1 MKDEFVKR
9 SLVIQIV
16 SLSLFL
22 AICCTAFGTIIAPL
36 DYSKDNIEARITV
49 QGYAFVKLTRAE
61 YDNLLRQ
68 ICLLRYDEVTS
79 CFGEKLAK
87 PPTDCV
93 LPLFAGNASAR
104 GGYTLNP
111 DKSHTDFNAIG
122 DLGYIEFFYNSD
134 GESIG
139 DAALYFRADDQF
151 TPLQSTNDYRR
162 RVAWEMT
169 KFSLIKNWLNEHVLK
184 VKDLGTVEVTNSP
197 SGSISSIGNRI
208 EISEGKTC
216 VIDFRAN
223 PLITAQQA
231 TTNENFYV
239 DLYLSPTN
247 SAEQFL
253 EIHSVR
259 SHKSV
264 VFMVN
269 GQFYRITLK
278 QKVSSSESAPTR

>member
-1 MKDEFVKR
+1 MKDEFVKQ

-16 SLSLFL
+16 SPCLFL
-22 AICCTAFGTIIAPL
+22 AFCCTAFGTIVAPL
-36 DYSKDNIEARITV
+36 DYSKDNIEARIIV
-49 QGYAFVKLTRAE
+49 QERPLQKTTQAE

-68 ICLLRYDEVTS
+68 ICLLRLDDVTG
-79 CFGEKLAK
+79 CFGKKLAE
-87 PPTDCV
+87 PPADCV

-111 DKSHTDFNAIG
+111 DKSHTDFNRVG
-122 DLGYIEFFYNSD
+122 DLGYIQFFYNSD
-134 GESIG
+134 GVSIG

-151 TPLQSTNDYRR
+151 TLLQSTNDYRR
-162 RVAWEMT
+162 RVIWEMA
-169 KFSLIKNWLNEHVLK
+169 KLSAVKQWLSEHVLK

-197 SGSISSIGNRI
+197 LGSISCVGNRI
-208 EISEGKTC
+208 ELGEGKIC

-231 TTNENFYV
+231 ATNEIFYA
-239 DLYLSPTN
+239 DLYLSPGN
-247 SAEQFL
+247 STEKFL

-264 VFMVN
+264 VFAVN
-269 GQFYRITLK
+269 GQFYQIALK
-278 QKVSSSESAPTR
+278 QKVSSPESAPTR

>member
-1 MKDEFVKR
+1 MKDKFVKR
-9 SLVIQIV
+9 SLAIQIE
-16 SLSLFL
+16 SLCLFL
-22 AICCTAFGTIIAPL
+22 ATCCTAFGTIITPL

-49 QGYAFVKLTRAE
+49 QGYAFEKSTRAE

-68 ICLLRYDEVTS
+68 ICLLRFDEVTS
-79 CFGEKLAK
+79 CFGNKLTQ
-87 PPTDCV
+87 PPKDCV
-93 LPLFAGNASAR
+93 LPLFAGNASAK
-104 GGYTLNP
+104 GGYTLDP

-151 TPLQSTNDYRR
+151 TPLQSTNDYRS
-162 RVAWEMT
+162 RVAWET
-169 KFSLIKNWLNEHVLK
+169 AKFSAVKNWLNEHLLK

-197 SGSISSIGNRI
+197 SGSISRVGNRI
-208 EISEGKTC
+208 EIGEGKTC
-216 VIDFRAN
+216 VIDFRAS

-231 TTNENFYV
+231 ATNENFYV

-269 GQFYRITLK
+269 GQFYRITLN
-278 QKVSSSESAPTR
+278 QKVSPPESAPAR